1 MISLLIFIINLAVQ
15 IYFWIIVVSVVLSW
29 LINFNVVNP
38 YSPAIRNIQ
47 YVCGQLTEPLLRPIR
62 RFMPDLG
69 GLDIS
74 PIVLLLGLQVVQ
86 ILVIR
91 TLTGALL

>member
-1 MISLLIFIINLAVQ
+1 MISLLILIINLAVQ

-29 LINFNVVNP
+29 LVNFNVVNP
-38 YSPAIRNIQ
+38 CSPAIRNIQ
-47 YVCGQLTEPLLRPIR
+47 YVCGLLTEPLLQPIR

-74 PIVLLLGLQVVQ
+74 PIVLLLGLQVLQ